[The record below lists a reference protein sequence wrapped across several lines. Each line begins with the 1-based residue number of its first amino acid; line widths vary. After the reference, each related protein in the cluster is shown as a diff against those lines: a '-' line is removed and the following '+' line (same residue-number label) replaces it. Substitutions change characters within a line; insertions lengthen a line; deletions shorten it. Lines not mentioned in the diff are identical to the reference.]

1 MPSKRTKANVSR
13 RGGDKGEAETVIISE
28 DHDSP
33 ISSVNDDDILDDD
46 DDISGGDEDSAG
58 DEENASPNK
67 SVART
72 RAATRKKT
80 ISRKTVVKKKL
91 RATPKETYEDLED
104 LMDDPD
110 KMIEYARR
118 VPQLE
123 RDLADARDLLKS
135 ARNQLGDAR
144 ENTKIAQKQAANTQ
158 KMLDGYRKQVIDE
171 KKTESAR
178 YQTVE
183 AELARIRKEIFS
195 AQQAETKHQ
204 HSIEMAEQRT
214 SLGVVGQFA
223 KLNNS
228 TNTKNQEKQANQ
240 GDMLGKYQLM
250 MGNSGMMP
258 NFASAFCGAQA
269 RGVLPGMMGIQQQ
282 QFPIQQAMMGMFGQQ
297 QQQQQ
302 QQMFHN
308 FQQPYL
314 QQQAQY
320 QQQYQAPPPL
330 QQQYQQQYQ
339 APLPLQQQY
348 QAPPPQQ
355 QQYQAPPPQQQQYQ
369 APPQQQQQ
377 YQLEGYSPG

>member
-1 MPSKRTKANVSR
+1 
-13 RGGDKGEAETVIISE
+13 
-28 DHDSP
+28 
-33 ISSVNDDDILDDD
+33 
-46 DDISGGDEDSAG
+46 
-58 DEENASPNK
+58 
-67 SVART
+67 
-72 RAATRKKT
+72 
-80 ISRKTVVKKKL
+80 
-91 RATPKETYEDLED
+91 
-104 LMDDPD
+104 
-110 KMIEYARR
+110 
-118 VPQLE
+118 LE
-123 RDLADARDLLKS
+123 RDLADARELLKG
-135 ARNQLGDAR
+135 ARNQLKDAM

-178 YQTVE
+178 YQTAE

-240 GDMLGKYQLM
+240 GEMLGKYQLM
-250 MGNSGMMP
+250 MGNTGMMP
-258 NFASAFCGAQA
+258 NFDAAFSGAQA
-269 RGVLPGMMGIQQQ
+269 RGYLPGMMGMQQQ

-302 QQMFHN
+302 QMFNH
-308 FQQPYL
+308 FQQPYF
-314 QQQAQY
+314 QQQGQY

-330 QQQYQQQYQ
+330 QQQYQ
-339 APLPLQQQY
+339 
-348 QAPPPQQ
+348 
-355 QQYQAPPPQQQQYQ
+355 

-377 YQLEGYSPG
+377 YHEVPPPQQLQQLQPAPPQQQQQQVQQAPPQQQELPQAGTLESVTNNIAAKE